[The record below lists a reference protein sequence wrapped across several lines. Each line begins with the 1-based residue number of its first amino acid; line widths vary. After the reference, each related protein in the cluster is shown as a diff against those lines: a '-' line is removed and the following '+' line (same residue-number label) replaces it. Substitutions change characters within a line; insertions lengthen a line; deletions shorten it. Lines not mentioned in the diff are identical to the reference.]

1 MTRAER
7 RELKQS
13 AKEKINEE
21 DEDLMNLNRTVEEM
35 NISDHTPPTPR
46 PAPNMPQSPL
56 GLGTSG
62 MNSPPPLGMGSGTS
76 NAGSGTGAVPGT
88 GIPGMGSDLFSHDFV
103 ADQLEFAP
111 WPDGDINFERDF
123 GQWFSSDDGGMG
135 SDLFSHDFINSV
147 ADQVDFDPSMFK
159 PDGDINFERDFGQ
172 WFSQDDVPWDSGQWS
187 NKGNPKRMPET
198 CKSTYTSSPHLEPF
212 LSSNEPPSQ
221 TQESQFRELL
231 TEGVQELR
239 DFDER
244 IAAMRRDLEVLVTQ
258 RASKRR
264 EVEGYRSVLHPIR
277 RLPKEILCEIFLSFV
292 NEEIEDSEENSSLDP
307 SSMIWIL
314 PQVSADWRSIVL
326 SFPRMWSTVRLTD
339 EDFDMDRLPNTIRML
354 EAQLH
359 RSGSYELSLTI
370 DSPVSLAINSSVDL
384 SKSHLL
390 FENLFSTSSR
400 WKQLFIFTTV
410 KSLETF
416 APLRGSLP
424 SMTTLHLWVYG
435 DEPLV
440 SEVSM
445 FEFAPKLTKL
455 FGDPYMLQKLN
466 LPFSQIVTYGQNRD
480 DGFARDD
487 GFTCTAYAA
496 LLSRMTN
503 LEEIRTACL
512 VDSEEDLFRGLDG
525 NTVPTTVTFPS
536 LSRVVLLRAEGEE
549 GAEHN
554 TDECSLVPRLTVPA
568 LKELEIE
575 IHQSMDQLRALLR
588 RSQCSLMTLSLKAY
602 AVPDEACIDLLK
614 VIPTLTSFTFESSEH
629 LVTKFL
635 ETFSRSPSVVPA
647 LRSLKL
653 ENSGASRPE
662 LSVVENFQ
670 PTSTLT

>member
-1 MTRAER
+1 
-7 RELKQS
+7 
-13 AKEKINEE
+13 
-21 DEDLMNLNRTVEEM
+21 
-35 NISDHTPPTPR
+35 
-46 PAPNMPQSPL
+46 MPQSPL

-76 NAGSGTGAVPGT
+76 NAGSGTGAVPG
-88 GIPGMGSDLFSHDFV
+88 MGNS
-103 ADQLEFAP
+103 
-111 WPDGDINFERDF
+111 
-123 GQWFSSDDGGMG
+123 GMG

-198 CKSTYTSSPHLEPF
+198 CKVCGFLEPNSPSESTYTSSPHLEPF

-653 ENSGASRPE
+653 ENSGGFASTQIKQLKASRPE